1 MMAILQNPSTVMRSF
16 LPSRV
21 TLKCRTKTRLVKIKS
36 FTSRTRL
43 TTTNSCSSHTIKA
56 CTLRF
61 RRRLTKS
68 TMTRR
73 LRRLKGLKLKNK
85 KMIIKS
91 KNPTIKIKSMCRII
105 KFRSVAASR
114 PNSDRKSS
122 RNQDDNRGS
131 SPNNL
136 ASEELAHHTDLH
148 RVFISVLK
156 SHRSM
161 KRLSSTTHQ
170 RRRCLIKMSKKLSTT
185 KWTPKSQKTYIIS
198 TSPTKKCTSA
208 LYLIR

>member
-1 MMAILQNPSTVMRSF
+1 
-16 LPSRV
+16 
-21 TLKCRTKTRLVKIKS
+21 
-36 FTSRTRL
+36 
-43 TTTNSCSSHTIKA
+43 
-56 CTLRF
+56 
-61 RRRLTKS
+61 
-68 TMTRR
+68 
-73 LRRLKGLKLKNK
+73 
-85 KMIIKS
+85 
-91 KNPTIKIKSMCRII
+91 MCRII

-185 KWTPKSQKTYIIS
+185 KWTPKSQTTYIIS

-208 LYLIR
+208 LNLIR